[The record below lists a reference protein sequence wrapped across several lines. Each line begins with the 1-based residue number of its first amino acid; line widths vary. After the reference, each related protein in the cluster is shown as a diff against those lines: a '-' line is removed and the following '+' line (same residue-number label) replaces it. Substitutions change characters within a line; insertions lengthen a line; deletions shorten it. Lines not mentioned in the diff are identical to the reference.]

1 MATIPVTKYKTCL
14 YIYIYIPNCE
24 LLAEILNARILK
36 ENTQVEIY
44 DDNVN
49 HTFQVKH
56 QISVSI
62 KFLQV
67 SHFADSMTN
76 LKD

>member
-49 HTFQVKH
+49 HTFQV
-56 QISVSI
+56 
-62 KFLQV
+62 
-67 SHFADSMTN
+67 
-76 LKD
+76 